1 MAMLSTASQLEDTMQ
16 KRYIV
21 MLTDEERLFLR
32 DLVKKGT
39 LSARKLTRAHRAIA
53 RFSVRVTMV

>member
-1 MAMLSTASQLEDTMQ
+1 MYLQDGFRLTMLSAASKSENTRQ

-21 MLTDEERLFLR
+21 ALTDEEHLFLR

-39 LSARKLTRAHRAIA
+39 LFARKLTRAQCAQGQ
-53 RFSVRVTMV
+53 